1 MLLLI
6 WDKAVRRLAIA
17 SLPALRLSARSIRRA
32 WDGDD
37 GAIAEVN
44 LSRPEMLVDTSLF
57 ALLRPRAYLELPILA
72 FPSKEIPDSKRAS
85 AGKRRVTRDTTIA
98 YCVTMQ

>member
-1 MLLLI
+1 MPHFPLAFLSNLRSDDELEAETLLLI
-6 WDKAVRRLAIA
+6 WDKAVRRLAIV

-44 LSRPEMLVDTSLF
+44 LSRPEILMDT
-57 ALLRPRAYLELPILA
+57 
-72 FPSKEIPDSKRAS
+72 
-85 AGKRRVTRDTTIA
+85 
-98 YCVTMQ
+98 